1 MKPNK
6 RTPIVPPKDDT
17 PSAPANSSSA
27 SDESTNPNPRPQPLD
42 DHSSRKA
49 LDDFIQGR
57 SKGLNL
63 SQLTPE
69 EFVEYTAWERKRRG
83 LPPLSPA
90 DKQILHRSLSLTEE
104 QYKLKES
111 LIMSAD
117 LRREGLRR
125 EDKSYCLLEGLLWEG
140 SVVLMVAET
149 SAGKSVMSHRLARSL
164 TTGEPFLG
172 ISPPR
177 CYRVLYID
185 LENPEGSK
193 FHYLTQIGTDDAPFW
208 DDASNIVKE
217 GDALSLIGLGLYHVV
232 ILDNLVN
239 AFDVQNENDNAEM
252 IRYAKLLTR
261 EAKRT
266 GACILVLHN
275 TGKGEKEDA
284 HRGRGAQGLIDRV
297 DVKLDLFS
305 SRDRTWQLKV
315 TKSRFGNKGES
326 IKYAW
331 TDQFNYEVI
340 THDKPEP
347 PAQVK
352 MSYELVQWVRMQGRP
367 VERKEILEG
376 LGIQEGADERR
387 FNRALKGAVKDGRLF
402 HPEGKRGLY
411 AYLQDDSL
419 GQNP

>member
-1 MKPNK
+1 MSTTKYIR
-6 RTPIVPPKDDT
+6 RTQTSPPKDDM
-17 PSAPANSSSA
+17 PDSPATDSGGSMPDSPTTDNSPA
-27 SDESTNPNPRPQPLD
+27 VR
-42 DHSSRKA
+42 SSRKA

-69 EFVEYTAWERKRRG
+69 EFVEFTVCERKRRG

-315 TKSRFGNKGES
+315 TKSRVGNKGES
-326 IKYAW
+326 FK
-331 TDQFNYEVI
+331 
-340 THDKPEP
+340 
-347 PAQVK
+347 
-352 MSYELVQWVRMQGRP
+352 
-367 VERKEILEG
+367 
-376 LGIQEGADERR
+376 
-387 FNRALKGAVKDGRLF
+387 
-402 HPEGKRGLY
+402 
-411 AYLQDDSL
+411 
-419 GQNP
+419 